1 MGDFLRRCKIMPT
14 IFSHAIFSSAL
25 GAAYATE
32 PMPNRFWLLAAAC
45 SVVPDFDVIT
55 FGLGI
60 PYRSVWGHRG
70 FTHSLLFAVVLG
82 CVITWAA
89 FRQEELGAMKRSR
102 ASLAIFFILAIAS
115 HLILDSLTSGG
126 LGVALFAPFE
136 NSRYF
141 APWRPIRVS
150 PIGAGF
156 FSTRGLL
163 VLASEIIWVWLPALA
178 LVVMAKLFPRIVRIN
193 QTN

>member
-1 MGDFLRRCKIMPT
+1 MDDLCRRCKTMPT

-32 PMPNRFWLLAAAC
+32 PMPKRFWFLAAMC
-45 SVVPDFDVIT
+45 SVLPDFDVIA

-70 FTHSLLFAVVLG
+70 FTHSILFSVLIG
-82 CVITWAA
+82 CAIAWIA
-89 FRQEELGAMKRSR
+89 FRQEELEAMKRSR
-102 ASLAIFFILAIAS
+102 LSLAIFFILAIVS
-115 HLILDSLTSGG
+115 HPVLDSLTSGG
-126 LGVALFAPFE
+126 LGVAALWPFE
-136 NSRYF
+136 NARYF

-150 PIGAGF
+150 PIGADF
-156 FSTRGLL
+156 FSARGLL

-178 LVVMAKLFPRIVRIN
+178 LVTIAKLFHRIW
-193 QTN
+193 TNKTI